1 MSQTDSRGVP
11 VSTNS
16 RTALQRLETATQ
28 LLAGYS
34 GDPLG
39 TIDTAL
45 ASDPDFVMGH
55 AFRAAILVMSTEK
68 AAEDMLRQT
77 VETAEALLR

>member
-16 RTALQRLETATQ
+16 RTVLQRLETATQ

-39 TIDTAL
+39 TIDSAL

-55 AFRAAILVMSTEK
+55 AFCADSRDEHREGRRGYATADRGDGGGAAG
-68 AAEDMLRQT
+68 
-77 VETAEALLR
+77 